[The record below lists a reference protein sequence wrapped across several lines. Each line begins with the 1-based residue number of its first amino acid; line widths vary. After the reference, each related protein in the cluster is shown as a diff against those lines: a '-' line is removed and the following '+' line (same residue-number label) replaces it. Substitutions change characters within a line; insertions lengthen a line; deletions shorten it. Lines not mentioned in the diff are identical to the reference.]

1 MSAIRNQEVHKGAD
15 FPKMPLA
22 VDITTAIN
30 LTSAV
35 VYSFTP
41 GFRFRVARIRSF
53 CRTKAGTVTA
63 VVKVGTRTVASITFT
78 AATEVAA
85 TLSATL
91 ANIIGSSS
99 EAITIELTTDGT
111 GALTNGNITILIR
124 PTPLS
129 GELGQVTP

>member
-15 FPKMPLA
+15 FVKLPLA

-41 GFRFRVARIRSF
+41 GFRFRFARIRSF
-53 CRTKAGTVTA
+53 CRTKAGAVSA
-63 VVKVGTRTVASITFT
+63 VVKIGSRTVASITFT

-85 TLSATL
+85 ALSATL
-91 ANIIGSSS
+91 ANVIGSAT
-99 EAITIELTTDGT
+99 EVITIELTTD
-111 GALTNGNITILIR
+111 
-124 PTPLS
+124 
-129 GELGQVTP
+129 